1 MLKIFIKCYN
11 IMLSW
16 DGLNFERN
24 IYGTQKMLYE
34 YHMLKKH
41 KKTEMEILQN

>member
-1 MLKIFIKCYN
+1 
-11 IMLSW
+11 MLSW